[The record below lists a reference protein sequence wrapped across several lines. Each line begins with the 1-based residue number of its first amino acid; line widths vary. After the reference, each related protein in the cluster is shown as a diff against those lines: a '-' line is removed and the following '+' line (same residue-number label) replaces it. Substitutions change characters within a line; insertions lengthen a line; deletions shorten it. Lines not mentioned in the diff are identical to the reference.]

1 MSDDPDPNVRYDL
14 GGWISGPMMDLEPTL
29 DDVKKAFPGWTVYRG
44 TDQLWHARRTD
55 AQPPVTIVTGEDL
68 LDLADMIRREASKE
82 P

>member
-1 MSDDPDPNVRYDL
+1 MSDDPNVRYDL

-29 DDVKKAFPGWTVYRG
+29 DDVRRAFPAWTVYKG

-68 LDLADMIRREASKE
+68 QDLADMIKRELGRQS
-82 P
+82 